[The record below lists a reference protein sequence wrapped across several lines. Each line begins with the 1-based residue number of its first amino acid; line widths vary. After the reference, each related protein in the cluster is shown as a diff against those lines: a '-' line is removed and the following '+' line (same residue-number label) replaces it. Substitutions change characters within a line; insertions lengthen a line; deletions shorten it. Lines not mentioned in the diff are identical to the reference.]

1 MSRPDPDATI
11 AVVPW
16 DDDDVA
22 RLRDEQQAELAT
34 RYDGVADI
42 EPELP
47 AREMLATLAIA
58 VDGAVVGCAALR
70 DASRYGEGYGELK
83 RMYVRPAFRGRG
95 LSRRA
100 LVALEQIATERGLR
114 RLILETGV
122 RQPDAI
128 RLYRSAG
135 YRRIPG
141 YGPYV
146 DAPTSVCYARWLVP
160 DAGTRVLVLVGA
172 TDAPAVV
179 EAVADAVADL
189 LRERGAPNLRVV
201 VARAAWDTADREAYE
216 LAFDGA
222 EVRVAE
228 VVADGPPLPE
238 LAARVL
244 ASIGWD
250 QPAGR

>member
-1 MSRPDPDATI
+1 MSEVIT
-11 AVVPW
+11 VVPW

-47 AREMLATLAIA
+47 AREMLATLAIS

-70 DASRYGEGYGELK
+70 DASRYGDGYGELK

-95 LSRRA
+95 ISRRA
-100 LVALEQIATERGLR
+100 LVTLERIATEHGLR

-122 RQPDAI
+122 RQPEAI
-128 RLYRSAG
+128 GLYRSAG
-135 YRRIPG
+135 YRRIPR

-146 DAPTSVCYARWLVP
+146 DAPTSVCYARWLAP
-160 DAGTRVLVLVGA
+160 GAGTRVLVLRGTGGRGSA
-172 TDAPAVV
+172 T
-179 EAVADAVADL
+179 VADAVAEL
-189 LRERGAPNLRVV
+189 LRGRDEPGLVV
-201 VARAAWDTADREAYE
+201 TRADDEVDTESYE
-216 LAFDGA
+216 LAFGGA
-222 EVRVAE
+222 EVRVAL
-228 VVADGPPLPE
+228 VRDDGGPRPE

-244 ASIGWD
+244 ASVGW
-250 QPAGR
+250 